1 MVYHTCMEEKEI
13 KHNFSQN
20 LIRLR
25 KQFGLTQLQLAQKLN
40 YSDKTISKWE
50 CGETLPDIVVFST
63 IAEFFKISVSKLIE
77 KPKEDSINL
86 SKKTRLLIIVL
97 SCGLVW
103 LIAGLVFFAFLVFPV
118 VESDWLAFVFAI
130 PCTFIVL
137 VVFSSLWYKELF
149 QCISTSGLIW
159 TIALSLSLC
168 FASYSLWFIY
178 VIAGIL
184 QVLFAL
190 WYLLR
195 YIHLRKE
202 KNL

>member
-1 MVYHTCMEEKEI
+1 MVYHICMEEKEI

-86 SKKTRLLIIVL
+86 SKKTRLLIIV
-97 SCGLVW
+97 
-103 LIAGLVFFAFLVFPV
+103 F
-118 VESDWLAFVFAI
+118 
-130 PCTFIVL
+130 
-137 VVFSSLWYKELF
+137 
-149 QCISTSGLIW
+149 
-159 TIALSLSLC
+159 
-168 FASYSLWFIY
+168 
-178 VIAGIL
+178 
-184 QVLFAL
+184 
-190 WYLLR
+190 
-195 YIHLRKE
+195 
-202 KNL
+202 